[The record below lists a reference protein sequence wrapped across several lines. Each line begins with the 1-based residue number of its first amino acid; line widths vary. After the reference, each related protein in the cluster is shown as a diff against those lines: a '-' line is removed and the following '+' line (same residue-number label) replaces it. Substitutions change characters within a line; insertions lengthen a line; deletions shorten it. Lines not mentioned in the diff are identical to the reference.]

1 MLAGGVYL
9 SLYTG
14 DMDQNTKDIIDS
26 LIFIKENMA
35 TKSDLAELSE
45 KADRLSEKIE
55 DVHIELRGK
64 FESLDK
70 RLDIEVVRR
79 TKEGLPSRFVRQYTP
94 IRTKP
99 ERRAKASAKV
109 GHFPADRCKS
119 RLARSCAPHG
129 RD

>member
-9 SLYTG
+9 SLYTD

-70 RLDIEVVRR
+70 RLGIEVVRR
-79 TKEGLPSRFVRQYTP
+79 TKERL
-94 IRTKP
+94 P
-99 ERRAKASAKV
+99 ERMRAIEHHLGIEKEIAA
-109 GHFPADRCKS
+109 
-119 RLARSCAPHG
+119 
-129 RD
+129 